1 MKLFIIGLLV
11 ASSLFASVE
20 YKAEYPQ
27 GPIADI
33 TPGSLCD
40 RPDAYRYAE
49 KIPYC
54 NRDVDSS
61 LKADIFQEYRNNGF
75 RLDPSQRSSYKI
87 DHLIPLC
94 AGGSNREDNLWPQHK
109 SVYEITDPLEP
120 AACDAMKAGKIK
132 QAEVVKL
139 ILAAKKD
146 LKLVKKTVT
155 YFLSLTEN

>member
-1 MKLFIIGLLV
+1 MKLFIIGLILC
-11 ASSLFASVE
+11 SSLFASGE

-27 GPIADI
+27 GPLTDL

-49 KIPYC
+49 RVPYC

-61 LKADIFQEYRNNGF
+61 LKAEIFQEYRNEGF

-139 ILAAKKD
+139 ILAAKRD
-146 LKLVKKTVT
+146 LKLVKKTVN
-155 YFLSLTEN
+155 YFHDLLAE